1 MRSKIAIALLS
12 AMLCCTP
19 LHAQSFLKNLGESI
33 KKEIK
38 KDVKKAVDK
47 GVRDT
52 KDKINEKIK
61 EKVNENV
68 NEKVGEKAQEH
79 NNPATDIVQNVVS
92 GAAVSADLGEN
103 VVRQS
108 GLDYIDEYGVNHGGG
123 ILIGDILWAPVNCG
137 FHPTD
142 YPYGKLYQ
150 WGRKHGQGYGPP
162 YQYKDKPVVDP
173 DPDKSQP
180 EIVPGP
186 ATPKGALKYPNRFY
200 AKSDMAPFNW
210 CKNDM
215 KLWCDF
221 TDDGKIYKNG
231 AYDPCPEGWRLPD
244 IKDFDKLIE
253 HSSDLVINPAT
264 GQKGRWF
271 SGPLPYSIA
280 VPRIFLPAAGQRYC
294 DGMSAFR
301 GTHGAYW
308 TLRHGGGEL
317 MVYNFTFSRDDM
329 EVDPFGAPHD
339 AYSVR
344 CVKDMPGQSMW

>member
-1 MRSKIAIALLS
+1 MLL
-12 AMLCCTP
+12 AMICGTQS
-19 LHAQSFLKNLGESI
+19 HAQSFLKNLGNSI

-38 KDVKKAVDK
+38 KEVKNAVEK
-47 GVRDT
+47 GVSDAKNKVKGKV
-52 KDKINEKIK
+52 KDEVS
-61 EKVNENV
+61 EQ
-68 NEKVGEKAQEH
+68 AQEH
-79 NNPATDIVQNVVS
+79 NIPETNIVES
-92 GAAVSADLGEN
+92 IAPSTAVSVDSGEN
-103 VVRQS
+103 VERQS

-123 ILIGDILWAPVNCG
+123 ILIGDILWAPVNSG
-137 FHPTD
+137 YHPTH

-162 YQYKDKPVVDP
+162 YLFKDKPVVDP

-186 ATPKGALKYPNRFY
+186 ITPKEALKYPNHFY
-200 AKSDMAPFNW
+200 AKSDKAPFNW

-215 KLWCDF
+215 KLWCNF
-221 TDDGKIYKNG
+221 TDDGKMYKNE
-231 AYDPCPEGWRLPD
+231 ANDPCPEGWRLPD
-244 IKDFDKLIE
+244 IKDFDKLIK

-264 GQKGRWF
+264 GQMGRWF

-280 VPRIFLPAAGQRYC
+280 VPRIFLPAAGQRYS

-301 GTHGAYW
+301 GTHGVYW

-344 CVKDMPGQSMW
+344 CVKDMPGQSMF